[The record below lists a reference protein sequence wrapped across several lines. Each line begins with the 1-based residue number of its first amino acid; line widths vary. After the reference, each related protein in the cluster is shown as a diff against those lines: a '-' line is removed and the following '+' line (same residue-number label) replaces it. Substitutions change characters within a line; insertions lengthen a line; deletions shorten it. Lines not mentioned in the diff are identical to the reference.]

1 MSSIHR
7 SSRRANGRTIM
18 STEMSTEPSPLK
30 YMGTQSRETVNMAAA
45 MAHAVDAAE
54 ARADRAVGK
63 LSDEVDEAS
72 SKLADAAHWAL
83 AKTRET
89 LRSAAEQVRDRAK
102 TTVATY
108 TREDPLRAMLIAA
121 AVGALLMGLVA
132 RTTKSGVR
140 AIDRRIHR

>member
-1 MSSIHR
+1 
-7 SSRRANGRTIM
+7 
-18 STEMSTEPSPLK
+18 MSTEPSPLK
-30 YMGTQSRETVNMAAA
+30 YMGTQSQETVNMAAA
-45 MAHAVDAAE
+45 MAHAVE
-54 ARADRAVGK
+54 STEERADRALGK
-63 LSDEVDEAS
+63 LADEVDDAS
-72 SKLADAAHWAL
+72 SKLGDAAHWAM

-89 LRSAAEQVRDRAK
+89 LRSAAEQVRERAK
-102 TTVATY
+102 TTVVTY

>member
-1 MSSIHR
+1 
-7 SSRRANGRTIM
+7 M
-18 STEMSTEPSPLK
+18 STEVRSEPSPLK

-45 MAHAVDAAE
+45 MAHAVDSAE
-54 ARADRAVGK
+54 GRADQALGK
-63 LSDEVDEAS
+63 LADEVDEAS
-72 SKLADAAHWAL
+72 SKLSDAAHWAL

-89 LRSAAEQVRDRAK
+89 LRSAAEKVGERTK

-108 TREDPLRAMLIAA
+108 TREDPVRAMLIAA

>member
-1 MSSIHR
+1 
-7 SSRRANGRTIM
+7 M
-18 STEMSTEPSPLK
+18 STEVRSEPSPLK

-45 MAHAVDAAE
+45 MAHAVDSAE
-54 ARADRAVGK
+54 GRADQALGK
-63 LSDEVDEAS
+63 LADEVDEAS
-72 SKLADAAHWAL
+72 SKLSDAAHWAL

-89 LRSAAEQVRDRAK
+89 LRSAAEKVGERTK

-121 AVGALLMGLVA
+121 VVGALLMGLVA

-140 AIDRRIHR
+140 EIDRRIHR

>member
-1 MSSIHR
+1 
-7 SSRRANGRTIM
+7 M
-18 STEMSTEPSPLK
+18 STETRTEPSPLK

-54 ARADRAVGK
+54 AGADRAVGK
-63 LSDEVDEAS
+63 LSDEVDDAR
-72 SKLADAAHWAL
+72 SKLGDAAHWAL

-89 LRSAAEQVRDRAK
+89 LRSAAEQVGERAK

>member
-1 MSSIHR
+1 
-7 SSRRANGRTIM
+7 
-18 STEMSTEPSPLK
+18 MSTEPSPLK

-45 MAHAVDAAE
+45 MAHAVDSAE
-54 ARADRAVGK
+54 GRADRALG
-63 LSDEVDEAS
+63 LADDVDDAS
-72 SKLADAAHWAL
+72 SKLADAAHWAM

-89 LRSAAEQVRDRAK
+89 LRSAAEQVRERAK
-102 TTVATY
+102 TTVVTY

>member
-1 MSSIHR
+1 
-7 SSRRANGRTIM
+7 M
-18 STEMSTEPSPLK
+18 STETRTEPSPLK

-54 ARADRAVGK
+54 AGADRAVGK
-63 LSDEVDEAS
+63 LSDEVDEAR

-89 LRSAAEQVRDRAK
+89 LRSAADQVGERAK

-132 RTTKSGVR
+132 RTTRSGVR
-140 AIDRRIHR
+140 AIDRRVHR

>member
-1 MSSIHR
+1 
-7 SSRRANGRTIM
+7 
-18 STEMSTEPSPLK
+18 MSTEPSPLK

-54 ARADRAVGK
+54 AGADRAVGK
-63 LSDEVDEAS
+63 LSDQVDDAR

-83 AKTRET
+83 VKTRET
-89 LRSAAEQVRDRAK
+89 LRSAAEQVGERTK

-121 AVGALLMGLVA
+121 AVGALLMGLAA
-132 RTTKSGVR
+132 RTTRSGVR
-140 AIDRRIHR
+140 ALDRRIHR

>member
-1 MSSIHR
+1 
-7 SSRRANGRTIM
+7 M
-18 STEMSTEPSPLK
+18 STEVRSEPNPLK

-45 MAHAVDAAE
+45 MAHAVDSAE
-54 ARADRAVGK
+54 GRADQALGK
-63 LSDEVDEAS
+63 LADEVDEAS
-72 SKLADAAHWAL
+72 SKLSDAAHWAL

-89 LRSAAEQVRDRAK
+89 LRSAAEKVGERTK

-121 AVGALLMGLVA
+121 VVAALLLGLVA

>member
-1 MSSIHR
+1 M
-7 SSRRANGRTIM
+7 T
-18 STEMSTEPSPLK
+18 TETRTEPSPLK

-54 ARADRAVGK
+54 AGADRAVGK
-63 LSDEVDEAS
+63 LSDEVDAAS

-89 LRSAAEQVRDRAK
+89 LRSAAGRWADRAK

-132 RTTKSGVR
+132 RTTRSGVR
-140 AIDRRIHR
+140 AVDRRVHR

>member
-1 MSSIHR
+1 
-7 SSRRANGRTIM
+7 
-18 STEMSTEPSPLK
+18 MSTEPSPLK

-54 ARADRAVGK
+54 GRADRAVGQ
-63 LSDEVDEAS
+63 LADDVDEAS

-121 AVGALLMGLVA
+121 AVGALLMGLVT

>member
-1 MSSIHR
+1 
-7 SSRRANGRTIM
+7 M
-18 STEMSTEPSPLK
+18 STEVRSEPSPLK

-54 ARADRAVGK
+54 GRADQALGK
-63 LSDEVDEAS
+63 LADDVDEAS
-72 SKLADAAHWAL
+72 SKLSDAAHWAL

-89 LRSAAEQVRDRAK
+89 LRSAAEKVGERTK

-108 TREDPLRAMLIAA
+108 TREDPVRAMLIAA